1 MENKEDIIEDEELDS
16 EEEILDEEESE
27 EEDEKPSSKD
37 KKEKKSKEVKPT
49 QQKVVSDNFTKAIQS
64 YLDGFAAKDEH
75 FSNCYKNPKK
85 SIVECCAYIVGQVQK
100 MGVIGLSDDEVY
112 QMARHY
118 YLEDID
124 PKELQIIYQPNQ
136 VVSNTHIEL
145 SEEEKAQAKERAL
158 KEYKDKCIKAE
169 EERAR
174 KEEEKAQKKAEAA
187 AKKKE
192 EQEAKRKAEEANPN
206 YFQLGLFDFLQED

>member
-37 KKEKKSKEVKPT
+37 KKEKKSKEVKPA

-100 MGVIGLSDDEVY
+100 DRKS
-112 QMARHY
+112 
-118 YLEDID
+118 
-124 PKELQIIYQPNQ
+124 
-136 VVSNTHIEL
+136 VV
-145 SEEEKAQAKERAL
+145 
-158 KEYKDKCIKAE
+158 
-169 EERAR
+169 
-174 KEEEKAQKKAEAA
+174 
-187 AKKKE
+187 
-192 EQEAKRKAEEANPN
+192 
-206 YFQLGLFDFLQED
+206 